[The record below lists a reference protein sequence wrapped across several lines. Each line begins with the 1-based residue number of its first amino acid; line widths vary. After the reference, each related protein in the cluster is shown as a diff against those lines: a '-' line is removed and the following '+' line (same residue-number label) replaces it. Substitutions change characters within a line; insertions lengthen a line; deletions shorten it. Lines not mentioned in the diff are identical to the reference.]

1 MPSANERLL
10 NPDYR
15 DMVEC
20 LLKEGVDFMLV
31 GGYAVEF
38 YGWTLPTRWRLRS

>member
-1 MPSANERLL
+1 MNTGKKLL

-20 LLKEGVDFMLV
+20 LLNEGVDIGKIAGEEEWIEQL
-31 GGYAVEF
+31 
-38 YGWTLPTRWRLRS
+38 